1 MSAKPKLHL
10 TPRHAHA
17 DSQVLS
23 GISMTSF
30 TNEGR
35 SVVATPLTAK
45 MKLVCTRLY

>member
-1 MSAKPKLHL
+1 MSAVSELEL
-10 TPRHAHA
+10 ILRHAHS

-23 GISMTSF
+23 GISTTSF